1 MRRAITRSPKTSYL
15 HIVWKTK
22 NVRLKIFCKF
32 PGQPLITLKIGAKFA
47 AKIRYSLSF
56 KTYLRHSMTDILI
69 KSEVLKGGEFL
80 IRESRPEDT
89 FIPEELNEE
98 QLMVKQMT
106 EDFLKN
112 EIAPNRLR
120 IEKREPGLTER
131 LLEKAGELGL
141 LGAHMPTEYG
151 GMELDTNT
159 NTVIADMLGP
169 CGSFS
174 TSIAAHTGIGML
186 PILYFGTE
194 AQKQKYLPRLV
205 SGELKAAYCLTE
217 PGSGSDALNAK
228 TRADLSADGSH
239 YLLSGQKMWITNA
252 GFANIF
258 IVFAKIG
265 GEKFTGFIVERDTPG
280 ITLGE
285 EEDKLGIKGSSTR
298 QVYFENAKVPAEN
311 VLGDIGKGHLIAFNA
326 LNIGRYKLGVMCIGG
341 NKAVI
346 DVAAR
351 YANERHQF
359 GQPIGSFGAIQY
371 KLAEMAIRNFA
382 AESAGYRTSQLMQD
396 KKTASEEEGKSFGQA
411 TLEAAEEYAI
421 ECSILKVAGSE
432 VTDYCVDENVQIHGG
447 IGFSEE
453 YTAARAYR
461 DSRIN
466 RIYEGTNEINRMLIV
481 DQLFK
486 RALKGQLDIV
496 GPAWAVQKELAAM
509 PSFEKTEGEYAE
521 EHKAIADFRKI
532 ILMTAGGAAKIQ
544 MDGKLNMKEEQE
556 LLINC
561 ADMMI
566 DLFLAESMLL
576 RVQKL
581 ADMQKEQP
589 QEVYD
594 AMLQVFFHD
603 ASARIAKNA
612 TDALVSFAEG
622 DLLKT
627 FLMGLKRFTKY
638 PPVNV
643 KVKRRLVAD
652 AVRNANGWCF

>member
-1 MRRAITRSPKTSYL
+1 MEDTLVKT
-15 HIVWKTK
+15 
-22 NVRLKIFCKF
+22 
-32 PGQPLITLKIGAKFA
+32 
-47 AKIRYSLSF
+47 
-56 KTYLRHSMTDILI
+56 
-69 KSEVLKGGEFL
+69 EVLKGGEFL
-80 IRESRPEDT
+80 IRESGPENT

-98 QLMVKQMT
+98 QLMVRQMA

-112 EIAPNRLR
+112 EIAPNRSR
-120 IEKREPGLTER
+120 IEKQEPGLSQA
-131 LLEKAGELGL
+131 LLEKAGALGL
-141 LGAHMPTEYG
+141 LGAHMPAQYG
-151 GMELDTNT
+151 GTELDTNT

-194 AQKQKYLPRLV
+194 EQKTKYLPQLI
-205 SGELKAAYCLTE
+205 SGAMKAAYCLTE

-228 TRADLSADGSH
+228 TRADLSADGTH
-239 YLLSGQKMWITNA
+239 YVINGQKMWITNA
-252 GFANIF
+252 GFADLF

-265 GEKFTGFIVERDTPG
+265 GEKFTGFIVERNTPG

-298 QVYFENAKVPAEN
+298 QVFFENAKVPAEN
-311 VLGDIGKGHLIAFNA
+311 VLGEIGKGHLIAFNA
-326 LNIGRYKLGVMCIGG
+326 LNIGRFKLGVMCVGG
-341 NKAVI
+341 NREV
-346 DVAAR
+346 VNMAAR
-351 YANERHQF
+351 YANERIQF
-359 GQPIGSFGAIQY
+359 GKPIGSFGAIQH

-382 AESAGYRTSQLMQD
+382 AESAAYRTSRLMQD
-396 KKTASEEEGKSFGQA
+396 KKEAAEADGKSFGQA
-411 TLEAAEEYAI
+411 MLEAAEEYAI
-421 ECSILKVAGSE
+421 ECSILKVTGSE
-432 VTDYCVDENVQIHGG
+432 TTDFCVDENVQIHGG

-453 YTAARAYR
+453 YPAARAYR

-466 RIYEGTNEINRMLIV
+466 RIYEGTNEINRMLMV

-486 RALKGQLDIV
+486 RALKGQLDIA
-496 GPAWAVQKELAAM
+496 GPAWAVQKELASL
-509 PSFEKTEGEYAE
+509 PSFEKPEGEYAE
-521 EHKAIADFRKI
+521 ERRAVADFRKI
-532 ILMTAGGAAKIQ
+532 ILMTAGAAAKMQ
-544 MDGKLNMKEEQE
+544 MDGKLNLKEEQE
-556 LLINC
+556 ILMNC

-581 ADMQKEQP
+581 DGRQKEQP
-589 QEVYD
+589 QEIYD

-603 ASARIAKNA
+603 ATARIGKNA
-612 TDALVSFAEG
+612 TDALASFAEG

-643 KVKRRLVAD
+643 KEKRRLIAG
-652 AVRNANGWCF
+652 AVLKANGWCF